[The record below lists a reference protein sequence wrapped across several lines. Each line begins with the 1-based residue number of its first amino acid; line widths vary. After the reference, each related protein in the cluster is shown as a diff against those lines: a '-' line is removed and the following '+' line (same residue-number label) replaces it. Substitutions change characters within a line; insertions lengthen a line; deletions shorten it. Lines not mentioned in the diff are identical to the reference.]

1 MSYSLT
7 ALLAGGSE
15 WEGIKAYFNYTVS
28 LFIFTAVALLK
39 CAADIL
45 NPPSRVP
52 VWCTCQS
59 YNLGTSWGCVCGCT
73 MQEDYKRFIPLEIN
87 YSVV

>member
-1 MSYSLT
+1 MYSLT
-7 ALLAGGSE
+7 ALLPGGGG
-15 WEGIKAYFNYTVS
+15 WEGVKAYLNYTVW

-45 NPPSRVP
+45 IPPSVIP
-52 VWCTCQS
+52 WCCTCQS
-59 YNLGTSWGCVCGCT
+59 HNLGTSWGYVCGRT
-73 MQEDYKRFIPLEIN
+73 MQEDCKSFIPLERN